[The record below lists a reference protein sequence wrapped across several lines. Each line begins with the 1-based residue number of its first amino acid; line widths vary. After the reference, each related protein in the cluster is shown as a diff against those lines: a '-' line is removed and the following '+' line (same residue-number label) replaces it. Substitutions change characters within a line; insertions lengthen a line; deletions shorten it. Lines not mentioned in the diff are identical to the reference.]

1 MFFCFF
7 LFFLRKH
14 VTSKNQLTKQKQ
26 ASTKQQRQQ
35 FFARTKTSN
44 FLFTFGCFFHAQNLF
59 VKKINRLEIVLVTS
73 NTILLTCAPINHL
86 IKNLF
91 ARIYF
96 CLCESLIICEN
107 LFFSM
112 IIFENLFYHDHL

>member
-1 MFFCFF
+1 MFFFF
-7 LFFLRKH
+7 FFLRKH

-73 NTILLTCAPINHL
+73 NTILLTCTPINHL